1 MGSRGMTAR
10 LLWMPLLLAYAAI
23 ACCALWTA
31 SAAAEPMRL
40 PSGDLAEF
48 PFESEHQ
55 ANALALGSDGSL
67 WFSLEDTGQLDRMTS
82 EGVLDTEV
90 VLPVGEG
97 KDVALGNDIVDI
109 VPGPNGDIWFLNNG
123 RNSENRPLIGYAT
136 PSGQTH
142 ESPIVSAYFTPD
154 SLTVGLDG
162 SLWYTADYDIGHVT
176 LLGEVTE
183 LPLLP
188 DEIALEEYEQ
198 GTLPEELTPGPEG
211 NIWFIGAAENLIGPY
226 YIGFI
231 TPEDHI
237 EQWVVPT
244 QFGDPGPITF
254 DAEGNAWFM
263 EAHGVAHVSRSGVF
277 TEFATPAL
285 DGYSGRLVLG
295 SEGDMWF
302 TEPDDALGRISSSG
316 EVTSFGPVLPEGETP
331 ALLAADADGH
341 LWFSQ
346 AGAPLG
352 NVSHIGRLTI
362 PLEPSNEEPPS
373 ISGAPTVGQT
383 LMATNG
389 AWLHEPS
396 TFEYQ
401 WQVCD
406 VSGSGCVNIVGQTAA
421 THVLTTAE
429 VGDTLRVLV
438 TARNVGGAVSV
449 TTNVSSVVTV
459 PSASQSLAP
468 SPAFS
473 PSAVAVGD
481 PASPPP
487 ELPSSAKLEFERHA
501 RFVLVET
508 VTVTNAPRL
517 GWVDILCHGRGC
529 PFSRRRIT
537 VAAACREHDCSPSAH
552 GDAATVGLVS
562 LKWPFGR
569 KRLSVGSIVT
579 VDIGEASWIG
589 KSVGLVVRYHHIPAL
604 PSSCLE
610 PDSDVATNEC

>member
-1 MGSRGMTAR
+1 MTGLPRVMAR
-10 LLWMPLLLAYAAI
+10 LSWMLLLLACALL
-23 ACCALWTA
+23 ACCSSWTA
-31 SAAAEPMRL
+31 SAAELVRL
-40 PSGDLAEF
+40 PPGDLAEF

-67 WFSLEDTGQLDRMTS
+67 WFSLEDTGQLDRMTPQ
-82 EGVLDTEV
+82 GVLGTEI

-109 VPGPNGDIWFLNNG
+109 MPDPNGDIWFLNNG
-123 RNSENRPLIGYAT
+123 RNSEIRPLIGYAT

-142 ESPIVSAYFTPD
+142 ESPIASAYFTPN
-154 SLTVGLDG
+154 SLAIGLDG
-162 SLWYTADYDIGHVT
+162 SLWYTAEYDIGHIT
-176 LLGEVTE
+176 LLGEITE
-183 LPLLP
+183 LPLSP
-188 DEIALEEYEQ
+188 EETTLEEYEQ
-198 GTLPEELTPGPEG
+198 GTLPEGLTPGPEG
-211 NIWFIGAAENLIGPY
+211 NIWFIGRAENFIGPY

-231 TPEDHI
+231 TPEEHI
-237 EQWVVPT
+237 EQWMVPT

-254 DAEGNAWFM
+254 DAEGNALFM
-263 EAHGVAHVSRSGVF
+263 ESHGVAHVNRSGVF
-277 TEFATPAL
+277 TEFATAAL
-285 DGYSGRLVLG
+285 DSSSGRLVLG
-295 SEGDMWF
+295 SDGDMWF
-302 TEPDDALGRISSSG
+302 TESDDALGRISPSG

-331 ALLAADADGH
+331 ALLAADANGH
-341 LWFSQ
+341 LWYSQ
-346 AGAPLG
+346 AGAPIG

-362 PLEPSNEEPPS
+362 PLEPRNEEPPG

-389 AWLHEPS
+389 SWLHGPN

-401 WQVCD
+401 WQVCNA
-406 VSGSGCVNIVGQTAA
+406 SGSSCVNIVGQTAA

-449 TTNVSSVVTV
+449 ATGVSLMVTV
-459 PSASQSLAP
+459 PSASPSPAP
-468 SPAFS
+468 SPA
-473 PSAVAVGD
+473 PSLSAKAAGD
-481 PASPPP
+481 PASSPQ

-501 RFVLVET
+501 RFVLVEK

-517 GWVDILCHGRGC
+517 GWIDILCHGRGC

-537 VAAACREHDCSPSAH
+537 VAVACREHDCSPSA
-552 GDAATVGLVS
+552 GGGAAPVGQVS
-562 LKWPFGR
+562 LKYPFGR
-569 KRLSVGSIVT
+569 KHLQVGSTVT
-579 VDIGEASWIG
+579 VNIGEAGWIG
-589 KSVGLVVRYHHIPAL
+589 KSVGLVVRYRHIPSL